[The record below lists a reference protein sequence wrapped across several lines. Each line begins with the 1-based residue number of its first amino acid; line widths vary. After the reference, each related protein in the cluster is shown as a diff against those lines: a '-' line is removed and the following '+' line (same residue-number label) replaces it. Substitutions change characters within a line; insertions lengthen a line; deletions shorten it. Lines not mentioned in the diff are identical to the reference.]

1 MAKLPS
7 HLNLIS
13 CFKCKH
19 SLYICVSRYVYIH
32 LLGDIAV
39 VSDFDMTQDIR
50 QLLQHKHFD
59 LIHRTA
65 EFKVTQ
71 IQARREA
78 LLTSFVIGKYVL
90 F

>member
-1 MAKLPS
+1 MVS
-7 HLNLIS
+7 NLKQMF
-13 CFKCKH
+13 C
-19 SLYICVSRYVYIH
+19 LYICVCKYVYIH

-39 VSDFDMTQDIR
+39 VSDFNMTQDIR

-78 LLTSFVIGKYVL
+78 LLTSFVIGKNVL

>member
-1 MAKLPS
+1 M
-7 HLNLIS
+7 
-13 CFKCKH
+13 CK
-19 SLYICVSRYVYIH
+19 YVYIH

-39 VSDFDMTQDIR
+39 VSDFNMTENIG

-78 LLTSFVIGKYVL
+78 LLTSSVIGKYVL
-90 F
+90 FKRNRPT

>member
-1 MAKLPS
+1 M
-7 HLNLIS
+7 
-13 CFKCKH
+13 F
-19 SLYICVSRYVYIH
+19 SLYICVCKYLCIH

-39 VSDFDMTQDIR
+39 VSDFNMTQDIR

-71 IQARREA
+71 IQAGREA

>member
-1 MAKLPS
+1 M
-7 HLNLIS
+7 
-13 CFKCKH
+13 CK
-19 SLYICVSRYVYIH
+19 YVYIH

-39 VSDFDMTQDIR
+39 VSDSDMTQDIR
-50 QLLQHKHFD
+50 QLLQHENFD

-71 IQARREA
+71 IQARRKA

>member
-1 MAKLPS
+1 M
-7 HLNLIS
+7 
-13 CFKCKH
+13 CKRA
-19 SLYICVSRYVYIH
+19 CIH

-39 VSDFDMTQDIR
+39 ISDFNMTQDIR
-50 QLLQHKHFD
+50 QLLQHEHFD

-65 EFKVTQ
+65 EFQVTQ